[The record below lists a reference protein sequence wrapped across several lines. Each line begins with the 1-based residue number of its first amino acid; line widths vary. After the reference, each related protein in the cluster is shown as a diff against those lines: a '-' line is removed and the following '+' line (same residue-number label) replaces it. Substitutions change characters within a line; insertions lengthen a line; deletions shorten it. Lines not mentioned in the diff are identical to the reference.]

1 MGEVRPSIE
10 GSPLEVVSLSVLDI
24 TPMGE
29 VRWSGV
35 TRHPNERYVISC
47 NGSEVRHRDGVRR
60 GRPNHS
66 YHWDRASVAGDT
78 VGEVVSLSVL
88 DTGRLVTAN
97 GPAGSRASRH
107 PRSPAWHATLRRS
120 LPVLNT
126 STMGEVRGDAR
137 GRCYL
142 SWRSPPWE

>member
-1 MGEVRPSIE
+1 MSEVTERSDLVLRDLL
-10 GSPLEVVSLSVLDI
+10 LEVVTLSVLDI

-88 DTGRLVTAN
+88 DTDTVGGLDQYHLEVVT
-97 GPAGSRASRH
+97 
-107 PRSPAWHATLRRS
+107 
-120 LPVLNT
+120 LPVPNT
-126 STMGEVRGDAR
+126 ARMGHR
-137 GRCYL
+137 
-142 SWRSPPWE
+142 

>member
-1 MGEVRPSIE
+1 MSEVTERSDLVLRDLL
-10 GSPLEVVSLSVLDI
+10 LEVVSLSVLDI

-126 STMGEVRGDAR
+126 STMGEVRGD
-137 GRCYL
+137 
-142 SWRSPPWE
+142 S